1 MGNEKWAT
9 EVTRVDQRVVQ
20 NGSEK
25 SRTEVDLPLLNF
37 GRELREAVE
46 PFRNLKYSLIL
57 NGPPSG
63 IHGATWKK
71 QVRRAVEEFVKLN
84 TLGSHDFGGGSI
96 TASDSGHCWLV
107 VSTGAPNGT
116 SAPGGHMMSDI
127 SANNREMISH
137 ALGDKVQK
145 LRSVSGYDRVGLVLL
160 NMYPLAG
167 SPDEVGIALRNVIR
181 GSSEFSVL
189 DFVFF
194 VEGDVLHLIYEKP
207 TSPLSKSVG

>member
-1 MGNEKWAT
+1 
-9 EVTRVDQRVVQ
+9 
-20 NGSEK
+20 
-25 SRTEVDLPLLNF
+25 
-37 GRELREAVE
+37 
-46 PFRNLKYSLIL
+46 
-57 NGPPSG
+57 
-63 IHGATWKK
+63 
-71 QVRRAVEEFVKLN
+71 
-84 TLGSHDFGGGSI
+84 
-96 TASDSGHCWLV
+96 
-107 VSTGAPNGT
+107 
-116 SAPGGHMMSDI
+116 MMSDI